1 MSVPPPSGGG
11 FSLFPNTSNT
21 RPPSRNQ
28 PHRPRAPTPQGGP
41 SNATETTPPRGGRQ
55 TPVKR
60 SPSVREGKQK
70 EVSNNPWQHALD
82 ASRQPS
88 REEERPRLQEH
99 EQQQQQQPQQEPQQ
113 QPPQPQPQQ
122 QPQYHFQPPPVL
134 DTTSQATA
142 PQGLALNTTFSPISA
157 ADVPPRCDTALSEAK
172 TLVRS
177 PSVRSRS
184 SISKP
189 PLVYQPPGMS
199 TAAHEAPAI
208 RSIFPQYNPEVP
220 LDRQD
225 YYPTQASPV
234 HIPQSAI
241 SRPLYSP
248 RNVNDGPKSP
258 DMRSMRSP
266 ALSPG
271 FSAQGSKFPGRNH
284 EPAPIAPVSST
295 EELRGLWK
303 ASNGW
308 KASALEGRTYCMKMT
323 AQPDAPIYTLAS
335 ASSQPFY
342 SLRVDPT
349 SASAIVS
356 LSRYD
361 PNKPFKSNL
370 GLSLTN
376 PTGSSSPRASSSSK
390 TEAKNEKHDAKNWQE
405 VLSTTLEEAS
415 RKQPP
420 NDGLVA
426 LLWPAAATRLA
437 ADPSNDATTV
447 MMAEQECARLVWD
460 ADSSG
465 HFLVH
470 PALAMP
476 FAVTI
481 ERHAAYSRT
490 EYTLEHIES
499 PVPLARLTRDG
510 TGAGYLEVDTAI
522 ASKVD
527 AVYLVD
533 VAVTAL
539 LLVAHSDDQFHFV
552 EAFEPPPVIGSR
564 AGSVMS
570 KRDGRRSSSRL
581 SRSSRRDSKRE
592 EKERQKAESKKPK
605 NRMEQ
610 FEIDIESQTS
620 ELGKMY
626 SSKGGDKEKVP
637 GLARGLITL
646 LTVVFKC
653 VIWCI
658 TLVFKALMGLIKCLG
673 SEKL

>member
-1 MSVPPPSGGG
+1 MSVPPPAGGG

-21 RPPSRNQ
+21 PRPPSRNQ
-28 PHRPRAPTPQGGP
+28 PLRPRAPTPQGGP
-41 SNATETTPPRGGRQ
+41 SNATESTPPRGGRQ
-55 TPVKR
+55 TPVRR
-60 SPSVREGKQK
+60 SSVREGKQK
-70 EVSNNPWQHALD
+70 ELSNNPWQHALD
-82 ASRQPS
+82 ASRQHS
-88 REEERPRLQEH
+88 MEQERPGP
-99 EQQQQQQPQQEPQQ
+99 QQQQQQPQQQQ
-113 QPPQPQPQQ
+113 QEAPK
-122 QPQYHFQPPPVL
+122 PPPEI
-134 DTTSQATA
+134 DTTSRDTV
-142 PQGLALNTTFSPISA
+142 PQNLVVNTTFSPISA
-157 ADVPPRCDTALSEAK
+157 TDVPPRCDTALSEAK

-189 PLVYQPPGMS
+189 PLVYQPPGLS
-199 TAAHEAPAI
+199 AAPHEAQPPAI

-248 RNVNDGPKSP
+248 RHDGPKSP
-258 DMRSMRSP
+258 EANSVRSP

-271 FSAQGSKFPGRNH
+271 FTAGQGSKWPGGRSH
-284 EPAPIAPVSST
+284 EPTPIAPVSST

-303 ASNGW
+303 ATNGW
-308 KASALEGRTYCMKMT
+308 KASTLEGRTYCMKMH
-323 AQPDAPIYTLAS
+323 AQPDAPVYTLS
-335 ASSQPFY
+335 SSSSQPFY
-342 SLRVDPT
+342 SLRLDPT

-361 PNKPFKSNL
+361 PNKPFKGSL
-370 GLSLTN
+370 GISLTN

-390 TEAKNEKHDAKNWQE
+390 TEAKNDKHDAKNWQE

-437 ADPSNDATTV
+437 ADRSNDATTV

-460 ADSSG
+460 ADSSS

-476 FAVTI
+476 FCVTI

-490 EYTLEHIES
+490 EYTLEHVES
-499 PVPLARLTRDG
+499 PLHLARLTRDG

-527 AVYLVD
+527 AVYLID

-539 LLVAHSDDQFHFV
+539 LLVAHSDDQCSFV
-552 EAFEPPPVIGSR
+552 EAFEPPPVIGNV
-564 AGSVMS
+564 AGSVTS
-570 KRDGRRSSSRL
+570 KRDRRSSRSSRM

-592 EKERQKAESKKPK
+592 EKERQRAESRRPAAK

-626 SSKGGDKEKVP
+626 GKGSDKEKSP
-637 GLARGLITL
+637 GLVRGLITL
-646 LTVVFKC
+646 LTLVFKC
-653 VIWCI
+653 IIWCM
-658 TLVFKALMGLIKCLG
+658 TLAFKALTALIKCLG
-673 SEKL
+673 SDKI